1 MFSLRNISKSQGGH
15 NSCKVA
21 CNLASE
27 ALYDKNSTLVLNF
40 STVKVMVWQFALG
53 NWEFC
58 LFLKFITAFKTVKV
72 GTGITRTLSYK
83 NYS

>member
-27 ALYDKNSTLVLNF
+27 ALYDKSSTLVLNF
-40 STVKVMVWQFALG
+40 STVKVMV
-53 NWEFC
+53 
-58 LFLKFITAFKTVKV
+58 
-72 GTGITRTLSYK
+72 
-83 NYS
+83 